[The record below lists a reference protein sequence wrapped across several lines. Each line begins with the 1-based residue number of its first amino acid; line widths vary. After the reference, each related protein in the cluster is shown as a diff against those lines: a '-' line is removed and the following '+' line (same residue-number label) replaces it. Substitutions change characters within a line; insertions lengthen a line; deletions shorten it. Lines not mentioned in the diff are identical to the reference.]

1 MEAVLRSV
9 LRLPGG
15 RRLSP
20 VVGSIEEMIS
30 VTMKTHVHDSAGTD
44 QTRRSADNTLIS
56 LDVMLLLW
64 RRVLT

>member
-30 VTMKTHVHDSAGTD
+30 ATMKTHVHDSAETD
-44 QTRRSADNTLIS
+44 QTRSSADNTLIF
-56 LDVMLLLW
+56 LDVMWLLW